1 MPPAVPP
8 PVRPAV
14 PPSAS
19 PSAQSA
25 PAASEFVLKTVA
37 PREPAHLF
45 TRSRLGAASAAV
57 RERQAVLVQ
66 ASAGFGK
73 TSLLALWRREHLA
86 HGTAVAWFSADERD
100 DAQRLVPGLVQAVR
114 TACAR
119 PAFARHL
126 ADGAVGAAHELEGVT
141 AWLAEV
147 AQLSFELVLIVDE
160 AERLPASG
168 VRALAY
174 ILHNAPPN
182 LRTVVAARHGLD
194 TPLADLLAYDQCVL
208 VDAEALRF
216 RIDETIALAAARFG
230 ERMDADAG
238 ARLFELC
245 EGWPLGLQLALAAME
260 RASDPRQI
268 VEPPEGPS
276 GELRERLLQALF
288 ARLAPD
294 DVEFL
299 ERISIVDTLHPALC
313 AALTGEP
320 QAAERLARLAR
331 DTPVFTAADGDEWLQ
346 MHALVRDVLRA
357 RLAQSPQAPLQ
368 TPAQLQAELH
378 ARAAAW
384 LAAQGM
390 TERAARHAHAA
401 GQHRLAFELAERSL
415 LDAVRQGHLSAM
427 LEWLE
432 LLPEAELE
440 ARPRLRLAAAWAL
453 ALGERHRE
461 AGQQVER
468 VLAGPGVD
476 AELRYECALILSA
489 AAYFADDIDRCVA
502 LFEPWVDAA
511 PSARPWLAQVHANR
525 LGARALALGEPAQ
538 ARQFQ
543 QRVPRVPQG
552 SAQAQ
557 SGYVGRWG
565 AFVVGFSYF
574 WEGQLQLAEAVLIPA
589 LASADAD
596 LGRRHPLSSMLATVC
611 ATLAYEADRI
621 DEAAALLANRLD
633 VLERSGTPD
642 TVILAWR
649 TAARIAAA
657 HGAEH
662 RALDL
667 LESLHALGVTRRLPR
682 LSMASLAEQ
691 VRMHANCY
699 RVQTCEA
706 LMERIGELARHES
719 APQQPQRPLWRRQI
733 LLLQA
738 LAQASAAIAARR
750 WPQALDALDEA
761 AQLAGAMKR
770 RGDGIEIM
778 ALRAYALEQ
787 TGAGGRALV
796 LEASD
801 LAQTFHL
808 VRTLSDLHPAVAD
821 WARRTLESAPGAAAR
836 RPNPI
841 AAPRAIRAAPQT
853 RAVSGV
859 VLTPKER
866 EILELL
872 GRSLS
877 NKEIALALG
886 VGEETIKWHLK
897 NLFGKLDA
905 SSRKHAVRR
914 ALMLGL
920 LEAAE

>member
-1 MPPAVPP
+1 MPASV
-8 PVRPAV
+8 
-14 PPSAS
+14 S
-19 PSAQSA
+19 PSAPPSVSSPA
-25 PAASEFVLKTVA
+25 SSTPDAGRAASEFVLKTVA

-45 TRSRLGAASAAV
+45 TRARLGAANAGLRAC
-57 RERQAVLVQ
+57 QAVLVQ
-66 ASAGFGK
+66 APAGFGK
-73 TSLLALWRREHLA
+73 TSLLALWRREYLSQ
-86 HGTAVAWFSADERD
+86 GTAVAWFSADERD
-100 DAQRLVPGLVQAVR
+100 EAQRLVPGLVQAVR

-126 ADGAVGAAHELEGVT
+126 TDGAAGAAHELEGVT

-168 VRALAY
+168 VRALVY

-182 LRTVVAARHGLD
+182 LRIAVAARHGLD
-194 TPLADLLAYDQCVL
+194 APLADLLAYGQCAR
-208 VDAEALRF
+208 VDADALRL

-268 VEPPEGPS
+268 VEPLEGAS
-276 GELRERLLQALF
+276 GELRERLLQALI
-288 ARLAPD
+288 ARLAPA
-294 DVEFL
+294 DVDFL
-299 ERISIVDTLHPALC
+299 TRISVVDTLHPALC
-313 AALTGEP
+313 AALTGDPE
-320 QAAERLARLAR
+320 AAGQLARLAR
-331 DTPVFTAADGDEWLQ
+331 DTPMFTAADGNEWLQ
-346 MHALVRDVLRA
+346 LHALVRDVLRA
-357 RLAQSPQAPLQ
+357 RLAQWPAPEQ
-368 TPAQLQAELH
+368 TELH

-390 TERAARHAHAA
+390 AEPAARHAHAA
-401 GQHRLAFELAERSL
+401 GQHQLAFELAERSL
-415 LDAVRQGHLSAM
+415 LDAVRQGHLTAM
-427 LEWLE
+427 LKWLE

-453 ALGERHRE
+453 ALGERQSE
-461 AGQQVER
+461 AARQIER
-468 VLAGPGVD
+468 VLAGPNAAND
-476 AELRYECALILSA
+476 AELRYECALIQSA
-489 AAYFADDIDRCVA
+489 AAVFADDIDRCVA

-511 PSARPWLAQVHANR
+511 PSTRPWLAQVHANR
-525 LGARALALGEPAQ
+525 LGMRALALGEPAQ

-543 QRVPRVPQG
+543 QRVPVQAPGQTQNP
-552 SAQAQ
+552 AQP
-557 SGYVGRWG
+557 GYVARWG

-574 WEGQLQLAEAVLIPA
+574 HEGQLQLAETVLMPA

-596 LGRRHPLSSMLATVC
+596 LGRRHPLSCMLAALC

-642 TVILAWR
+642 TVMLAWR
-649 TAARIAAA
+649 TAARVAVAR
-657 HGAEH
+657 GAEH

-706 LMERIGELARHES
+706 LVQRIDELALED
-719 APQQPQRPLWRRQI
+719 AAAQRPLWRRHV
-733 LLLQA
+733 LLMQA
-738 LAQASAAIAARR
+738 HAHASAAIAARR
-750 WPQALDALDEA
+750 WQQALDALGQA
-761 AQLAGAMKR
+761 AQLADTMKR
-770 RGDGIEIM
+770 RCESIEIM
-778 ALRAYALEQ
+778 ALRAYVLEQ
-787 TGAGGRALV
+787 TGADGRALL
-796 LEASD
+796 LEAVD
-801 LAQTFHL
+801 LAHTFHL
-808 VRTLSDLHPAVAD
+808 SRTLSDLHPAVAD
-821 WARRTLESAPGAAAR
+821 WARRTLETSPGAPAR
-836 RPNPI
+836 NPNPI
-841 AAPRAIRAAPQT
+841 TAPRVIRAAPQT

-859 VLTPKER
+859 ILTPKER

-872 GRSLS
+872 ARALS

-886 VGEETIKWHLK
+886 VGEVTVKWHLK

-920 LEAAE
+920 LEAAD

>member
-1 MPPAVPP
+1 MPPT
-8 PVRPAV
+8 
-14 PPSAS
+14 
-19 PSAQSA
+19 A
-25 PAASEFVLKTVA
+25 PGAPGAERAASEFVLKTIA

-45 TRSRLGAASAAV
+45 TRARLGAANAAV
-57 RERQAVLVQ
+57 RERPAVLVQ
-66 ASAGFGK
+66 APAGFGK

-86 HGTAVAWFSADERD
+86 HGTAVAWLSADERD
-100 DAQRLVPGLVQAVR
+100 EAQRLVPALVQAVR

-126 ADGAVGAAHELEGVT
+126 AHGPVGAAHELEGVT

-168 VRALAY
+168 VHALAY

-182 LRTVVAARHGLD
+182 LRTIVAARHGLD
-194 TPLADLLAYDQCVL
+194 APLADLLAYGQCAL
-208 VDAEALRF
+208 VDADALRF
-216 RIDETIALAAARFG
+216 RVDETIALAAARFG
-230 ERMDADAG
+230 ERIDADVS

-260 RASDPRQI
+260 RASDPRRI
-268 VEPPEGPS
+268 VEPLEGVS
-276 GELRERLLQALF
+276 GELRERLVQALI
-288 ARLAPD
+288 ARLAPA
-294 DVEFL
+294 DVDFL
-299 ERISIVDTLHPALC
+299 TRISIVDTLHPALC

-320 QAAERLARLAR
+320 HAAEQLARLAR
-331 DTPVFTAADGDEWLQ
+331 DTPIFTAADGNEWLQ
-346 MHALVRDVLRA
+346 LHALVRDVLRA
-357 RLAQSPQAPLQ
+357 RLAQWPQAEGVGFQAQPLTQ
-368 TPAQLQAELH
+368 PLTPTPAHTQVQLH

-384 LAAQGM
+384 LAEQGM

-415 LDAVRQGHLSAM
+415 LDAVRQGHLSAT

-453 ALGERHRE
+453 ALGERHPE
-461 AGQQVER
+461 AGRQVER

-489 AAYFADDIDRCVA
+489 AAYFADDIDRCIA
-502 LFEPWVDAA
+502 LFEPWVDATPGA
-511 PSARPWLAQVHANR
+511 QPWLAQVHANR
-525 LGARALALGEPAQ
+525 LGSRALALGEPAQ

-543 QRVPRVPQG
+543 PRAPRQPG
-552 SAQAQ
+552 KPN
-557 SGYVGRWG
+557 YVGRWG
-565 AFVVGFSYF
+565 AFVVGLSYL
-574 WEGQLQLAEAVLIPA
+574 WEGQLQLARTVLMPA

-596 LGRRHPLSSMLATVC
+596 LGRRHPLSCMLATLC
-611 ATLAYEADRI
+611 ATLAYETDSV

-657 HGAEH
+657 RGAEH

-691 VRMHANCY
+691 VRLHANCY
-699 RVQTCEA
+699 RLQTCEA
-706 LMERIGELARHES
+706 LMQRINELVLNET
-719 APQQPQRPLWRRQI
+719 APERPLWRRQI

-738 LAQASAAIAARR
+738 LAQACAAIAARR
-750 WPQALDALDEA
+750 WQQALDALGEA
-761 AQLAGAMKR
+761 AQLADAMKR
-770 RGDGIEIM
+770 RCDGIAIM

-787 TGAGGRALV
+787 TGASGRAL
-796 LEASD
+796 LIEAID

-808 VRTLSDLHPAVAD
+808 ARTLSDLHPAVVD
-821 WARRTLESAPGAAAR
+821 WARRTLESTPGAAAR
-836 RPNPI
+836 GPNAI
-841 AAPRAIRAAPQT
+841 AASSVIRAAPQT

-859 VLTPKER
+859 VLTPKEC

-872 GRSLS
+872 GRTLS
-877 NKEIALALG
+877 NKEIALAMG

-920 LEAAE
+920 LESAD

>member
-1 MPPAVPP
+1 MGAMG
-8 PVRPAV
+8 AMG
-14 PPSAS
+14 
-19 PSAQSA
+19 
-25 PAASEFVLKTVA
+25 TVG
-37 PREPAHLF
+37 
-45 TRSRLGAASAAV
+45 TVGAAS
-57 RERQAVLVQ
+57 
-66 ASAGFGK
+66 
-73 TSLLALWRREHLA
+73 
-86 HGTAVAWFSADERD
+86 
-100 DAQRLVPGLVQAVR
+100 
-114 TACAR
+114 
-119 PAFARHL
+119 
-126 ADGAVGAAHELEGVT
+126 ELEGVT

-168 VRALAY
+168 VRALVY

-194 TPLADLLAYDQCVL
+194 APLADLLAYGQCVW
-208 VDAEALRF
+208 VDADALRL
-216 RIDETIALAAARFG
+216 RIDETIALVAARFG
-230 ERMDADAG
+230 ERADADAG

-268 VEPPEGPS
+268 VEPLEGAS
-276 GELRERLLQALF
+276 GELRERLLQALI
-288 ARLAPD
+288 ARLAPA
-294 DVEFL
+294 DVDFL
-299 ERISIVDTLHPALC
+299 TRISIVDTLHPALC
-313 AALTGEP
+313 VALTGEA
-320 QAAERLARLAR
+320 QAPERLARLAR
-331 DTPVFTAADGDEWLQ
+331 DTPMFTAADGNEWLQ
-346 MHALVRDVLRA
+346 LHALVRDVLRA
-357 RLAQSPQAPLQ
+357 RLAQWPQAEDAESRTQPQAPGQ
-368 TPAQLQAELH
+368 TQTQSQPQPHPQSQSQSQTQPQSQSQPQSPTPTQSQPQPQPQSQTQPQAQLH

-390 TERAARHAHAA
+390 TEQAARHAHAA
-401 GQHRLAFELAERSL
+401 GQHGLAFELAERSL
-415 LDAVRQGHLSAM
+415 LDAVRQGHLPAM

-453 ALGERHRE
+453 ALGERHPE
-461 AGQQVER
+461 AERQVER

-489 AAYFADDIDRCVA
+489 AAWFADDIDRCVA
-502 LFEPWVDAA
+502 LFEPWADAA
-511 PSARPWLAQVHANR
+511 PSTHPWLAQVHANR

-538 ARQFQ
+538 ARQFL
-543 QRVPRVPQG
+543 QRAPQG
-552 SAQAQ
+552 PAPTHSQTRTHTQTHTQTQTQTQAQ
-557 SGYVGRWG
+557 THTQPQAPQSYVGRWG
-565 AFVVGFSYF
+565 TFVVGLSYLQ
-574 WEGQLQLAEAVLIPA
+574 EGQLQLAESVLMPA

-596 LGRRHPLSSMLATVC
+596 LGRRHPLSGMLATLC

-621 DEAAALLANRLD
+621 DDTAALLANRLD

-642 TVILAWR
+642 TVVLAWR
-649 TAARIAAA
+649 TAARVATAR
-657 HGAEH
+657 GAEH

-706 LMERIGELARHES
+706 LMQRIDELAREEAAS
-719 APQQPQRPLWRRQI
+719 PRPLWRRQV
-733 LLLQA
+733 LLMQA
-738 LAQASAAIAARR
+738 QAQASAAIAARR
-750 WPQALDALDEA
+750 WQQALDALDQA
-761 AQLAGAMKR
+761 AQLADAMKR
-770 RGDGIEIM
+770 RCEGIEIM

-787 TGAGGRALV
+787 TGAGGRALL
-796 LEASD
+796 LEAVD

-808 VRTLSDLHPAVAD
+808 TRTLSDLHPAVAD
-821 WARRTLESAPGAAAR
+821 WARRTLETSPGEAAR
-836 RPNPI
+836 SPSPI
-841 AAPRAIRAAPQT
+841 AAPRAIRATPQT

-872 GRSLS
+872 ARALS

-886 VGEETIKWHLK
+886 VGEATVKWHLK

-920 LEAAE
+920 LEMAE